1 MYILLAFFMTTTGTV
16 SSTVAEFH
24 SSEACEAARTTVL
37 SYVQAP
43 NKVAVC
49 VAK

>member
-1 MYILLAFFMTTTGTV
+1 MFLLLAFFMTTSGAV

-24 SSEACEAARTTVL
+24 SAEACDAARTVVL
-37 SYVQAP
+37 TQAP
-43 NKVAVC
+43 GPNKTAVC